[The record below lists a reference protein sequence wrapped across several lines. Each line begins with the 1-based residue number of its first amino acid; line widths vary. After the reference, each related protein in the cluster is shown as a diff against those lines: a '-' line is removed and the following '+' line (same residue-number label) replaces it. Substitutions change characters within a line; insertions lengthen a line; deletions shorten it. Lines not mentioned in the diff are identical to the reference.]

1 MNIVKL
7 FGLSLIVLAGAVFAD
22 DAGVV
27 SVKGKG
33 VGVDETSALKDAY
46 RDAVE
51 TAVGLYVDAE
61 QMVKND
67 EVVEDQILTQ
77 SNAYIEGYDI
87 LKKTV
92 ENGVCTIKI
101 LAKVKTKAL
110 TKKLSTTMKTQTVEV
125 GSGLRNLYAKEVS
138 KKKSGEDGAALLKNA
153 LAKFDPIKQLIDVSL
168 AKTDP
173 IVFNKDDDQ
182 CKEFKM
188 GYLFRNTI
196 SEERYFG
203 ELVPPLRE
211 ILSQIALS
219 GPGKMTLAVEDRDSF
234 NMKDCFMFGYSPERI
249 KSISYLK
256 ECQCDATVSSDNLG
270 KMEGYSG
277 DDRLSSMMKPY
288 VILVVKVNKLH
299 TIYTCETYEVDK
311 YAAKVLDEW
320 MYEKIY
326 DSKDPFVRVAFED
339 EDGEELVQ
347 KSVMVNN
354 HRDLSSCGLK
364 GFRRGGSQN
373 FFVFAPWFV
382 NGSSSCFERYVWREI
397 SLPKEALPLV
407 KKIKVDLVK

>member
-101 LAKVKTKAL
+101 LAKVKTKTL

-219 GPGKMTLAVEDRDSF
+219 GPGKMTLAVEDRESF
-234 NMKDCFMFGYSPERI
+234 NLSDCFLPGYSPERVRDTSHLR
-249 KSISYLK
+249 KCS
-256 ECQCDATVSSDNLG
+256 CGATVSSDNLG
-270 KMEGYSG
+270 NMEGYSG
-277 DDRLSSMMKPY
+277 ESRLSCMSKVY

-311 YAAKVLDEW
+311 YAAKVFDEW
-320 MYEKIY
+320 LYARIY
-326 DSKDPFVRVAFED
+326 NSKDPFVRVTFED
-339 EDGEELVQ
+339 EDGEGLVQ
-347 KSVMVNN
+347 KSVMVDY
-354 HRDLSSCGLK
+354 HQSLKSCGLK
-364 GFRRGGSQN
+364 GFSRGGNQN
-373 FFVFAPWFV
+373 FLVFAPWFLD
-382 NGSSSCFERYVWREI
+382 GHSSSFEQYVWREI